1 MFNKLK
7 ECCQNK
13 MNFLVGIVA
22 AFLLIVSVFFVFKIK
37 NVVREYGYIGRAP
50 LAQYTVSIDGE
61 GKVSGKPDVAVL
73 NLGVQSDAK
82 TVKAAQDDNTKK
94 MNAIVQAVKDLGV
107 KAEDIQ
113 TANYSIYPKYSYDRD
128 TGASDITGYTVS
140 QSATI
145 KVRDLDKTGAIL
157 GKAGELGANTVGGVQ
172 FTIDN
177 PEALKEQ
184 AREKAIDNAKK
195 KADALFSKL
204 GVSQGRIVSFYENT
218 AGAPIYYSRGYEA
231 MGIGGGAAPAPAIES
246 GSLDV
251 VVNVNLVFEI
261 K

>member
-1 MFNKLK
+1 MFKKIK
-7 ECCQNK
+7 ECHKK
-13 MNFLVGIVA
+13 MHILVCLAAVFLSV
-22 AFLLIVSVFFVFKIK
+22 LSVFFIFKIR
-37 NVVREYGYIGRAP
+37 NESREYGYIGRAP
-50 LAQYTVSIDGE
+50 LTQYTVSIDGE
-61 GKVSGKPDVAVL
+61 GKVSGKPDVAVI

-82 TVKAAQDDNTKK
+82 TVKDAQNDNTKK

-113 TANYSIYPKYSYDRD
+113 TANYSIYPKYSYNKD
-128 TGASDITGYTVS
+128 TGASDIIGYTVS
-140 QSATI
+140 QSATV

-157 GKAGELGANTVGGVQ
+157 GTAGELGANTVGGVQ

-195 KADALFSKL
+195 KASELFKKL
-204 GVSQGRIVSFYENT
+204 GVSAGRIVSFSENT
-218 AGAPIYYSRGYEA
+218 GGMPIYYKGYES
-231 MGIGGGAAPAPAIES
+231 MGIGGGAASAPQIES
-246 GSLDV
+246 GSLDI
-251 VVNVNLVFEI
+251 VVNVGLVFEI